1 MFFLRPLCDVENHS
15 TARDRHTHENMKK
28 YVAADGSVRTPVA
41 RSCGEWYQRC
51 VAHWSAM
58 EDKDHDGVL
67 GGYGAIDA
75 EDAAGSLKFIDEPRA
90 RRASRRLGGRA
101 RLWRGRRTRDRATCC
116 STTRRNVASRSRLDC
131 STRLANSPRCRRMP
145 EGLNSPR
152 SRCEFAPPPG
162 AYDLVWAQWVLG
174 HLTDHDVVQ
183 LLTRCTAALRPGG
196 AVCVKDNTCTP
207 SRPTARGGRKYHI
220 DRQNAGVV
228 RTHVHLRSLFRM
240 AGARSTRV
248 RAV

>member
-1 MFFLRPLCDVENHS
+1 MPRAKRP
-15 TARDRHTHENMKK
+15 
-28 YVAADGSVRTPVA
+28 AACRWHCSED
-41 RSCGEWYQRC
+41 EWYQRC

-75 EDAAGSLKFIDEPRA
+75 EDAAGSLKFIDECVP
-90 RRASRRLGGRA
+90 GG
-101 RLWRGRRTRDRATCC
+101 
-116 STTRRNVASRSRLDC
+116 ASRSWRRALDC
-131 STRLANSPRCRRMP
+131 GAGVGRVTRDVLLHLAENVHLVEVSASLLDQAREQPALQTHAGRLEFTQVSLR
-145 EGLNSPR
+145 
-152 SRCEFAPPPG
+152 EFAPPPG

-207 SRPTARGGRKYHI
+207 SHCERGRKYHI

-240 AGARSTRV
+240 AGLKLV
-248 RAV
+248 RASGRCDFPDDIWDVRMYWLVPAS